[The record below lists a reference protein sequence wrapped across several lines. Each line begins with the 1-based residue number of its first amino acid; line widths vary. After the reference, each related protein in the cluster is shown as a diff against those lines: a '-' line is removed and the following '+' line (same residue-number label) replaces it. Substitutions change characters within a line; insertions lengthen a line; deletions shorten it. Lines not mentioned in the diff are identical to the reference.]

1 MQQVVSKL
9 IFSHHGSRRAAA
21 LATVFLNPGARRL
34 QHRCKRLLCAC
45 LCAAGG
51 ASGADFIVLSADR
64 PSHVY
69 RCDAPVTV
77 TVAVSNE
84 AAALAGRQVI
94 CVYQA
99 DGRPETVGTNT
110 TGDGPLR
117 LALQAPAIPGW
128 GLLTVRLLNEKGR
141 EVQKRSLGL
150 LAEPEKI
157 EPGAPDPAD
166 FDAFWAAQLAALT
179 ATPMEPLVTPV
190 AVAAASGQRIL
201 DVRLS
206 CGPPVPPF
214 TNAPSNYAFL
224 YLGMPANARPG
235 SLPAMVQ
242 FRGASC
248 IGLGPHPKTMWYADC
263 AIHAI
268 VSPHSARNNWT
279 PEEEAAIRAS
289 LKGWGYASMNAENR
303 EDYYMRGM
311 ILRIL
316 RALQYVKQQ
325 PEWNGKVLF
334 LHGESQGGFQSLAAA
349 ALDPDASFCLAMVP
363 AMSDHLGFRRGRRN
377 GWPNVIKTTDGAPS
391 DAFGR
396 AAEQVLPYY
405 DNVNF
410 ARRIRCETWIA
421 TGLLDTTCPPSS
433 VCAVYNAL
441 PADTR
446 RDLYLDPKAGHGT
459 CNPAVLGRLE
469 ALIGKQ

>member
-1 MQQVVSKL
+1 MKLTMSVGAAGRRNNDRRVVGL
-9 IFSHHGSRRAAA
+9 PAA
-21 LATVFLNPGARRL
+21 LCVG
-34 QHRCKRLLCAC
+34 
-45 LCAAGG
+45 LCAAG
-51 ASGADFIVLSADR
+51 AVSAAEFLALAADQ

-69 RCDAPVTV
+69 RCGAPVIIAV
-77 TVAVSNE
+77 TVSNE
-84 AAALAGRQVI
+84 VAPLAGRQVL
-94 CVYQA
+94 CTYQA
-99 DGRPETVGTNT
+99 DGRPDRVSTNT
-110 TGDGPLR
+110 TGGAPLR

-128 GLLTVRLLNEKGR
+128 GLLTVRLLNDKGR
-141 EVQKRSLGL
+141 EVQKRTLGL
-150 LAEPEKI
+150 LAEPEAI
-157 EPGAPDPAD
+157 APGAPDPAD
-166 FDAFWAAQLAALT
+166 FDAFWTAQIAAMN
-179 ATPMEPLVTPV
+179 ATPMAPRVTPV
-190 AVAAASGQRIL
+190 AVPAEIGQRIL

-214 TNAPSNYAFL
+214 TNAPSNYAYL
-224 YLGMPANARPG
+224 YLGMPAGARPG
-235 SLPAMVQ
+235 SLPAIVQ
-242 FRGASC
+242 FQGASR
-248 IGLGPHPKTMWYADC
+248 IGLGPHPRTLWYADC
-263 AIHAI
+263 ALHAV
-268 VSPHSARNNWT
+268 VSPHAARNNWT
-279 PEEEAAIRAS
+279 PEEEAAFRAP
-289 LKGWGYASMNAENR
+289 LKGWGYASLHAESR

-334 LHGESQGGFQSLAAA
+334 LHGESQGGFQALAGA
-349 ALDPDASFCLAMVP
+349 ALDPEVSFCLAMVP

-377 GWPNVIKTTDGAPS
+377 GWPNVIQAVAGEPV

-396 AAEQVLPYY
+396 AAERVLPYF

-421 TGLLDTTCPPSS
+421 TGLLDAVCPPSS

-441 PADTR
+441 PAATR
-446 RDLYLDPKAGHGT
+446 RDLYLDPQAGHGT